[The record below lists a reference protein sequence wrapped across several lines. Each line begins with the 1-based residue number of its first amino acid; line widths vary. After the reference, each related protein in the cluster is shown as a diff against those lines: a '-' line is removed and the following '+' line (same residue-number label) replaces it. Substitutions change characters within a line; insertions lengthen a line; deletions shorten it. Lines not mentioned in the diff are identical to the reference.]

1 MNRTEKSIKLNIL
14 ALAIPALVC
23 VLICSLILSGMT
35 FSWFTDTYASSA
47 NLIKTASFVTSK
59 TVTDSL
65 GVAITP
71 DANGKYSLPAGVY
84 FVTVDASAAN
94 TNGYTTMYL
103 GDVPFLQTALLND
116 SALNTQVTYT
126 LNVTLTTT
134 PSATITFADSWD
146 DPQAG
151 LTTVANGLIYN
162 ITETSVASAAA
173 LANMPQTYSFGGVS
187 MIIDPVYGYIY
198 DLNGGIYYDPFNF
211 ENYYTLDPV
220 SGNFTHVET
229 GELFNPA
236 TGRNVDSETGYEI
249 DPETG
254 YLIDPVSSFLI
265 HPITNRLVYTQT
277 EAVTEG
283 DVITEEIILIDV
295 LTAFETDAET
305 GYLIEPLT
313 GRFIHAETMYY
324 VIEGSD
330 YLIIPATSYLYNPIL
345 GTYHD
350 PLTYE
355 EVTEEVA
362 LGIPADEDLLGG
374 EETEDDEEIDD
385 PEVVEDGNEPIIDE
399 PVIEDP
405 VIDDSEITDDTVVTY
420 SPIDG
425 FVNVPD
431 TLEYQVVPYL
441 VDDMVYGACRMLY
454 NTTDGTYINL
464 TADALLYTDP
474 TTGFFMIPGSAYQL
488 IPATGYLYDTVY
500 ENYLDP
506 TTMLLTTYDVALGLV
521 VDEVPADDA
530 TEGITPVEPEAEV
543 TTTVTEETTT
553 DETSVSESDTTVS
566 ETEPAVTSAE
576 VSDTTAETTAEPE
589 VTTVSEA
596 EAEVTSTEA
605 SE

>member
-35 FSWFTDTYASSA
+35 FSWFTDTHASSA

-65 GVAITP
+65 GAAITP
-71 DANGKYSLPAGVY
+71 DANGKYSIPAGDY
-84 FVTVDASAAN
+84 HVTVDASAAD

-103 GDVPFLQTALLND
+103 GDVPFLQTAILND
-116 SALNTQVTYT
+116 SVLNTQVTYT

-134 PSATITFADSWD
+134 PSVTITFADSWG
-146 DPQAG
+146 DPQEG
-151 LTTVANGLIYN
+151 LTTVLDGSTYN

-220 SGNFTHVET
+220 SGNFIHAET
-229 GELFNPA
+229 GELFNPE
-236 TGRNVDSETGYEI
+236 TGRNIDSETGYEI
-249 DPETG
+249 DPETD
-254 YLIDPVSSFLI
+254 YLIDPVSNFLI

-277 EAVTEG
+277 ETVTEG
-283 DVITEEIILIDV
+283 DVITEETLLIDV

-330 YLIIPATSYLYNPIL
+330 YLIIPATSYLYNPTL

-362 LGIPADEDLLGG
+362 LGIPTDEDLLGG

-385 PEVVEDGNEPIIDE
+385 PEVVEDGNEPATDE
-399 PVIEDP
+399 PATSDP
-405 VIDDSEITDDTVVTY
+405 VITDDTVVTY
-420 SPIDG
+420 SPIEG

-454 NTTDGTYINL
+454 NATDGTYINL

-488 IPATGYLYDTVY
+488 IPVTGYLYDTVF

-521 VDEVPADDA
+521 VDEVPEDDA

-553 DETSVSESDTTVS
+553 NETSVSESDTTVS
-566 ETEPAVTSAE
+566 EIEPAVTSAE
-576 VSDTTAETTAEPE
+576 VSNTTAETTAEIETE
-589 VTTVSEA
+589 VV
-596 EAEVTSTEA
+596 STEA

>member
-47 NLIKTASFVTSK
+47 NFIRTASFTTTK
-59 TVTDSL
+59 TVTDGS
-65 GVAITP
+65 GNEVTP
-71 DANGKYSLPAGVY
+71 DANGKYAIAAGKY
-84 FVTVDASAAN
+84 LVTIDASAA
-94 TNGYTTMYL
+94 TTKGYTLMYL
-103 GDVPFLQTALLND
+103 GDVPFLQTATMND
-116 SALNTQVTYT
+116 TTLNTQVTYT

-134 PSATITFADSWD
+134 PSATISFADSWD

-151 LTTVANGLIYN
+151 LTTVTDSSTYN
-162 ITETSVASAAA
+162 ITETSIASALA

-198 DLNGGIYYDPFNF
+198 DLGGGIYYDPFSF

-229 GELFNPA
+229 GKLFNPA
-236 TGRNVDSETGYEI
+236 TGRNVDAETGYEI

-254 YLIDPVSSFLI
+254 YLIDPVSGFLI
-265 HPITNRLVYTQT
+265 HPVTNRLVYTQAET
-277 EAVTEG
+277 VTEG
-283 DVITEEIILIDV
+283 DVTTEETVLIDV
-295 LTAFETDAET
+295 ITAFETDAET
-305 GYLIEPLT
+305 GYLVEPLT

-330 YLIIPATSYLYNPIL
+330 YLIIPATSYLYNLTL

-362 LGIPADEDLLGG
+362 LGIPTDEDLLGG
-374 EETEDDEEIDD
+374 EETEDSEEVDD
-385 PEVVEDGNEPIIDE
+385 PEFVEDGNEPAADE
-399 PVIEDP
+399 PV
-405 VIDDSEITDDTVVTY
+405 VDDTVITDDPTVTY
-420 SPIDG
+420 SPIEG
-425 FVNVPD
+425 FITLPD
-431 TLEYQVVPYL
+431 TLEYQLVPYV
-441 VDDMVYGACRMLY
+441 VDDLTYGACRMLY

-474 TTGFFMIPGSAYQL
+474 TTGFFMVPGSVYQ
-488 IPATGYLYDTVY
+488 IVPATGYLYDTVY

-506 TTMLLTTYDVALGLV
+506 ATMLLTTYDVALGIV

-530 TEGITPVEPEAEV
+530 TEGVTPDGTEAEV
-543 TTTVTEETTT
+543 TTTVTDETIA
-553 DETSVSESDTTVS
+553 ETSVYESDTTVS
-566 ETEPAVTSAE
+566 ETEPAVTSTE
-576 VSDTTAETTAEPE
+576 VSDTTAETTSETTTETESE
-589 VTTVSEA
+589 VTTSEA
-596 EAEVTSTEA
+596 SV
-605 SE
+605 